1 MTRILILG
9 ATGRTGAA
17 ILQALPA
24 DAEVTAALRDRAD
37 TGRLAKTAASLDTA
51 VVGLTSTTSLRQAM
65 DGVAVVVNAIRLRE
79 DIAPTE
85 LIDLHERLL
94 AAVET
99 RGRACRVVTVGGAG
113 ALRLPGGERFWQ
125 SPAFPRATLP
135 RGHAHAALRDHLE
148 AGNAGDTWAYLIP
161 PPAYVPDGPATGR
174 REIVPPALDETAFT
188 DRAISY
194 ADFGAAVVEAVVNA
208 GRGTQLIAWQH
219 YIEQ

>member
-1 MTRILILG
+1 MY
-9 ATGRTGAA
+9 AC
-17 ILQALPA
+17 
-24 DAEVTAALRDRAD
+24 
-37 TGRLAKTAASLDTA
+37 
-51 VVGLTSTTSLRQAM
+51 LT
-65 DGVAVVVNAIRLRE
+65 AIRFSS
-79 DIAPTE
+79 TE

-99 RGRACRVVTVGGAG
+99 RGRACRIVTVGGAG

-161 PPAYVPDGPATGR
+161 PPAHVPDGPATGR
-174 REIVPPALDETAFT
+174 WEIVPPALDETAFT

-208 GRGTQLIAWQH
+208 GRGLFTDEGVAVVRPGAARRCRGEGRGLPMMGVLTQPVRKTSTCLTLPSRALT
-219 YIEQ
+219 